1 MLPLPAV
8 RKVAHHAF
16 PPLARSA
23 AYNPRLGHA
32 DVEVPTTEHED
43 SPSGLEQYAATH
55 APRVLSKDDFA
66 LLVGHLNFHNGWIGS
81 SCFFICDLYDRFC
94 SQISLTQHPSKAA
107 KVFVPVSRN
116 QGIQGIDKGLWI

>member
-8 RKVAHHAF
+8 RKVAHHAS

-43 SPSGLEQYAATH
+43 SRSELEQYAATH
-55 APRVLSKDDFA
+55 ASRVLSEDDFA
-66 LLVGHLNFHNGWIGS
+66 LLVGHLNFHGRIGS
-81 SCFFICDLYDRFC
+81 SCFFICDIYGRLC

-116 QGIQGIDKGLWI
+116 QGIQGIDEGLWI